1 MLKLLLPI
9 IRTSVNSM
17 YTQIN
22 ILCKFEIMVEWDN
35 GYNIHSRG
43 DVQCNHL
50 AAAIKASCCIRGG
63 GLLNYYLF
71 DNI

>member
-35 GYNIHSRG
+35 IHTRG

-50 AAAIKASCCIRGG
+50 AATIKASYCIRG
-63 GLLNYYLF
+63 LMLNYYLF
-71 DNI
+71 DDIK